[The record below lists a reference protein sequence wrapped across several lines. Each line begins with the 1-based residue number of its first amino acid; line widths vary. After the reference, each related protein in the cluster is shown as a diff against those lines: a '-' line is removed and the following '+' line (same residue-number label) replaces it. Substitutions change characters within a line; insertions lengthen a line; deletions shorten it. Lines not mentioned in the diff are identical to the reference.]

1 MKKYFDLVLDLL
13 ELEEKAELLELA
25 ERLSEVSERGEKVV
39 IAHRYAFLL
48 NAWLKLCSGEIEPE
62 EFVLIGDVDSAFPL
76 LQEGQET
83 SKEFIEKLKTW
94 FIPDEELIIIDER
107 AWKLFL
113 TPEEKVTLEKIFTS
127 HKKVLI
133 AK

>member
-25 ERLSEVSERGEKVV
+25 ERLSEASERGEKVV

-83 SKEFIEKLKTW
+83 SKELIEKLKT
-94 FIPDEELIIIDER
+94 
-107 AWKLFL
+107 
-113 TPEEKVTLEKIFTS
+113 
-127 HKKVLI
+127 
-133 AK
+133 

>member
-13 ELEEKAELLELA
+13 ELEEKAELTELA
-25 ERLSEVSERGEKVV
+25 TALSEAHQAGKTVL

-48 NAWLKLCSGEIEPE
+48 NAWLKLCSGEIEAE

-83 SKEFIEKLKTW
+83 SKEFIEKLKT
-94 FIPDEELIIIDER
+94 
-107 AWKLFL
+107 
-113 TPEEKVTLEKIFTS
+113 
-127 HKKVLI
+127 
-133 AK
+133 

>member
-13 ELEEKAELLELA
+13 ELEEKAELSELA
-25 ERLSEVSERGEKVV
+25 ERLSEASERGEKVV

-83 SKEFIEKLKTW
+83 SKDLIEKLKTW

-113 TPEEKVTLEKIFTS
+113 TPEEKVTLEKTFAS

>member
-13 ELEEKAELLELA
+13 ELEEKTELTELA
-25 ERLSEVSERGEKVV
+25 TALSEAHQAGKPVL

-83 SKEFIEKLKTW
+83 SKDLIEKLKTW

-113 TPEEKVTLEKIFTS
+113 TPEEKVTLEKTFAS

>member
-25 ERLSEVSERGEKVV
+25 ERLSEASERGEKVV

-62 EFVLIGDVDSAFPL
+62 EFVLIGDVNSAFPL

-83 SKEFIEKLKTW
+83 SKDLIEKLKTW

>member
-13 ELEEKAELLELA
+13 ELEEKAELSGLA
-25 ERLSEVSERGEKVV
+25 ERLSEASKRGEKVV

-83 SKEFIEKLKTW
+83 SKELIEKLKTW

-107 AWKLFL
+107 AWKFFL
-113 TPEEKVTLEKIFTS
+113 TSEEKVTLEKTFAS

>member
-1 MKKYFDLVLDLL
+1 MIKYFELVLDLL
-13 ELEEKAELLELA
+13 ELEEKTELTELA
-25 ERLSEVSERGEKVV
+25 TALSEANQAGKTVL

-48 NAWLKLCSGEIEPE
+48 KAWLKLCSGAIEPE

-76 LQEGQET
+76 IEEGQET
-83 SKEFIEKLKTW
+83 SQELVKKLKDW
-94 FIPDEELIIIDER
+94 ILPEQDLIIVDTL

-113 TPEEKVTLEKIFTS
+113 TTDEQEKILACFAQAQ
-127 HKKVLI
+127 KILL

>member
-25 ERLSEVSERGEKVV
+25 ERLSEVSKRGEKVV

-48 NAWLKLCSGEIEPE
+48 NARLKLCSGEIEAE

-83 SKEFIEKLKTW
+83 SKDLIKKLKDW
-94 FIPDEELIIIDER
+94 FLPQEDLTIVDALT
-107 AWKLFL
+107 WKLFL
-113 TPEEKVTLEKIFTS
+113 TPEEKVTLEKTFAS

>member
-13 ELEEKAELLELA
+13 ELEEKAELTELA
-25 ERLSEVSERGEKVV
+25 TALSEAHQAGKTVL

-62 EFVLIGDVDSAFPL
+62 GFVLIGDVDSAFPL
-76 LQEGQET
+76 LPEGQET
-83 SKEFIEKLKTW
+83 RKEIIEKLKTW
-94 FIPDEELIIIDER
+94 FLPDEELIIIDER

-113 TPEEKVTLEKIFTS
+113 TPEEKVILAETLAS

>member
-1 MKKYFDLVLDLL
+1 MIKYFELVLDLL
-13 ELEEKAELLELA
+13 ELEEKAELTELA
-25 ERLSEVSERGEKVV
+25 TALSEANQAGKTIL

-48 NAWLKLCSGEIEPE
+48 KAWLKLCSGAIEPE

-76 LQEGQET
+76 IEEGQEN
-83 SKEFIEKLKTW
+83 SQDLIKKLKDGLL
-94 FIPDEELIIIDER
+94 PEQDLIIVDEL

-113 TPEEKVTLEKIFTS
+113 TTDEQKKILARFAQAQKT
-127 HKKVLI
+127 LI